1 MARGTSASIHRISN
15 KIRPRRG
22 PAGRWSPAV
31 LLALFVALLP
41 VAGLA
46 RPAEAGPR
54 HQPDGPSAASR
65 VPSGHAR
72 LMATS
77 AEADV
82 PAADLEQMA
91 LRMWQMVNSDRLSPA
106 TVAETKGHAQPLQW
120 DPRLAAVALQH
131 SQEMAETGV
140 FSHRGANGSL
150 PMNRVTEAGIHWLA
164 TGENIARAES
174 PFQAEALFMNEPK
187 FQPNHRRNI
196 LDTNYNRIGIGIAR
210 GPDGSLYI
218 TQEFAEIQ

>member
-1 MARGTSASIHRISN
+1 MAHGIPTTIRCISN
-15 KIRPRRG
+15 KIRPLCG
-22 PAGRWSPAV
+22 PARRWSRAFP
-31 LLALFVALLP
+31 LALLVALLP

-46 RPAEAGPR
+46 IPAEAGPK
-54 HQPDGPSAASR
+54 HTPDGPSAASR
-65 VPSGHAR
+65 APSGRAR
-72 LMATS
+72 LVATS

-91 LRMWQMVNSDRLSPA
+91 LRMWQMVNSDRSSPA
-106 TVAETKGHAQPLQW
+106 TLGETRGHAQPLQW
-120 DPRLAAVALQH
+120 DSRLAAAALQH

-174 PFQAEALFMNEPK
+174 AFQAEALFMNEPK
-187 FQPNHRRNI
+187 FQPNHRGNI
-196 LDTNYNRIGIGIAR
+196 LDTNYNRVGIGIAR

-218 TQEFAEIQ
+218 TQEFAEVQ